1 MVNMSIGDKMVKVGL
16 IRNGNTSGTI
26 ESIGCLVTSVA
37 ILIAKSGVNTDINPF
52 NPGTFVEASNENDGF
67 TDKGKLRY
75 NSVSKVVPNFRYIGG
90 VNLRE
95 KSREEKLLLI
105 SQYLSQGIILLL
117 KLKVLQRE
125 INIGLQ

>member
-1 MVNMSIGDKMVKVGL
+1 MSIGDKMVKVGL

-37 ILIAKSGVNTDINPF
+37 ILIAKSGVNTDIIPF
-52 NPGTFVEASNENDGF
+52 NPGTFVEALNENDGF

-75 NSVSKVVPNFRYIGG
+75 NSVSKVVPNFQYVGG